1 MLPPRQKH
9 CRAPLAHGSLSAAAV
24 TIATRVYSGNSARS
38 ASVPDP
44 PGGMKFA
51 ANAKARIGAFEPSG
65 AMRWTVFDGH
75 ADPIAGFDLTL
86 LAPWR

>member
-44 PGGMKFA
+44 PGGMKLA

-65 AMRWTVFDGH
+65 AMR
-75 ADPIAGFDLTL
+75 
-86 LAPWR
+86 